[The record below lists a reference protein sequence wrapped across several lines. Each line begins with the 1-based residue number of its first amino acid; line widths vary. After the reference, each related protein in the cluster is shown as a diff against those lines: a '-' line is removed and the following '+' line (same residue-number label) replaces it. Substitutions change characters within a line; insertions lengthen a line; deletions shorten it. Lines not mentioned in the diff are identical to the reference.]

1 MDKKN
6 LDKKLKTDIFSAET
20 SVAIAALKSIRERG
34 NKLYLPM
41 LFDLLLSFPEK
52 ELEVEIKNILGTV
65 KQGDTVPVFVQAL
78 SDKKYKP
85 IRKTLLAACWQ
96 NGLDFKDYLPLF
108 AGIIIEEDWET
119 GFEAFTII
127 ENLKKLPDQKIIDE
141 TEIKIKNSID
151 KISDKKRYFLQEIL
165 FRIR

>member
-20 SVAIAALKSIRERG
+20 SVAIAALKSIREKG

-41 LFDLLLSFPEK
+41 LFDLLLSFPEE
-52 ELEVEIKNILGTV
+52 ELEAEIKTILGTV
-65 KQGDTVPVFVQAL
+65 KQRDTVPVFVQAL
-78 SDKKYKP
+78 RDKKYKP

-108 AGIIIEEDWET
+108 AGLIIEEDWET
-119 GFEAFTII
+119 GFEAFTVI
-127 ENLKKLPDQKIIDE
+127 ENLKDLPDQNIIDE
-141 TEIKIKNSID
+141 TEVKINNSIE
-151 KISDKKRYFLQEIL
+151 KMSDKKRYFLQEIL